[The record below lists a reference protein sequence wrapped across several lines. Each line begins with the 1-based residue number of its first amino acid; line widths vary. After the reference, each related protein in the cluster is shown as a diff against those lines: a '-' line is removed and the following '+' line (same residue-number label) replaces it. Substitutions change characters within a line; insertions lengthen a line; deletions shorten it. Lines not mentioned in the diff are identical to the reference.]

1 MPKSTPT
8 IPSMSTREFTWGIRY
23 LLFQLLFLP
32 GLLGALLH
40 TLWPD
45 FPSLGINFIYYLI
58 NFLTIVCILHNYL
71 EKDGAFAIKHWRQ
84 LLLTVGIGFAVYWV
98 SNVAV
103 GAMIGYLQPNFF
115 NINDA
120 TISAMGRNNLLLM
133 AVGTVVFVP
142 TAEELLYRGL
152 VFGGLRRRSRL
163 LAYALSVAVFCAIH
177 VMGYWGRYEPLHLLL
192 CFVQYIPAGLV
203 LAAAYAFSGSVF
215 APILIHTA
223 VNLIGFLSMR

>member
-58 NFLTIVCILHNYL
+58 NFLTIVCILHNYM

-98 SNVAV
+98 SNVAAP
-103 GAMIGYLQPNFF
+103 GS
-115 NINDA
+115 
-120 TISAMGRNNLLLM
+120 T
-133 AVGTVVFVP
+133 
-142 TAEELLYRGL
+142 RG
-152 VFGGLRRRSRL
+152 
-163 LAYALSVAVFCAIH
+163 
-177 VMGYWGRYEPLHLLL
+177 EKN
-192 CFVQYIPAGLV
+192 V
-203 LAAAYAFSGSVF
+203 LAKYKPRCYACGRLATTSQRG
-215 APILIHTA
+215 TRR
-223 VNLIGFLSMR
+223 FLTDEK